1 MILTIE
7 HGEAFGGQVEVEIQP
22 GGSVYILHNG
32 QAVFCPWDR
41 LSDDQREAFQVAHVE
56 LAQAAAKVR
65 GLFKGLPQPEPGED
79 W

>member
-1 MILTIE
+1 MILTME
-7 HGEAFGGQVEVEIQP
+7 HCEALSGQVEVEIQP
-22 GGSVYILHNG
+22 GWSVYILHNG

-41 LSDDQREAFQVAHVE
+41 LSDDQREGFQVAHAEFV
-56 LAQAAAKVR
+56 QAAAKVR